1 MLNIKKGT
9 PVEKQAH
16 KRPGE
21 NARPNTMS
29 FRTPSHLCSSSKVIV
44 SHITGPVKGAS
55 RATGKVQPQD
65 N

>member
-21 NARPNTMS
+21 TMRPKTMS
-29 FRTPSHLCSSSKVIV
+29 FRTPSHLCSSSKAIV
-44 SHITGPVKGAS
+44 SHIIGPVKGAS
-55 RATGKVQPQD
+55 RATGKVHPQD